1 MWGGVAVNIIRYDRA
16 TDRVFIR
23 CSGYWTLTEAEEFRE
38 KIRAVCWAAEMSG
51 RSMSILWNMIDYV
64 PQGAEIRMVN
74 MQTFALLGGAA
85 IDRFAL
91 VVPSALARSQMRR
104 QISRLDCQFFTEREP
119 AIQWLGWTERMPIDC
134 PA

>member
-1 MWGGVAVNIIRYDRA
+1 MAVSGVGPVGEGERGCLRGVGV
-16 TDRVFIR
+16 RQ
-23 CSGYWTLTEAEEFRE
+23 AER
-38 KIRAVCWAAEMSG
+38 
-51 RSMSILWNMIDYV
+51 
-64 PQGAEIRMVN
+64 
-74 MQTFALLGGAA
+74 FALLGGAA

-91 VVPSALARSQMRR
+91 VVPSAVARSQMRR